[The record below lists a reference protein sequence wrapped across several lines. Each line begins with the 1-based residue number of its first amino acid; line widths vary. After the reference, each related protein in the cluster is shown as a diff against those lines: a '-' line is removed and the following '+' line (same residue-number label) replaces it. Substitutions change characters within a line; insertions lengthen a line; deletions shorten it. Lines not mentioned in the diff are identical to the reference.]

1 MLTYNVEI
9 EISVLGRNIFV
20 TLIARRSRYFA
31 GARFLK
37 RGANDKVGWWPMQ
50 PVFVKVFLSNAVYVR
65 GMLQTMS
72 KRSRL

>member
-1 MLTYNVEI
+1 MLKKI

-37 RGANDKVGWWPMQ
+37 RGANDKVGW
-50 PVFVKVFLSNAVYVR
+50 VVDTTSAFEIFFF
-65 GMLQTMS
+65 
-72 KRSRL
+72 